1 MNQEFF
7 GTEFFSDEDRAYNG
21 SRFSEVEQALFA
33 NPYQRVWGA
42 HGEPPPPVHKVTLS
56 SVLHGLLPFGRPYVS
71 RRVSEREVDSKADLR
86 WGPDRQDQNDPATA
100 TRVGEK
106 KVR

>member
-42 HGEPPPPVHKVTLS
+42 HGEPPLPVHKVTLG
-56 SVLHGLLPFGRPYVS
+56 VRGARPPDCCRLTTPTDFGRIAPDGRGVIRAVPS
-71 RRVSEREVDSKADLR
+71 GGNTRR
-86 WGPDRQDQNDPATA
+86 
-100 TRVGEK
+100 
-106 KVR
+106 

>member
-42 HGEPPPPVHKVTLS
+42 HGEPPLPVHKVTLG
-56 SVLHGLLPFGRPYVS
+56 VRGARPPDCCRLTTPTDFGRITPEWQGRHPRCAKRGNT
-71 RRVSEREVDSKADLR
+71 RR
-86 WGPDRQDQNDPATA
+86 
-100 TRVGEK
+100 
-106 KVR
+106 